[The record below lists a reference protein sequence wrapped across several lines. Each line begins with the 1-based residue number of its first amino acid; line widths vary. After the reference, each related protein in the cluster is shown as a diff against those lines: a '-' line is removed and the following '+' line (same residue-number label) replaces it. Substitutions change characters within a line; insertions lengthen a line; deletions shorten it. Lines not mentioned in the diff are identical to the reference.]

1 MCLRLPLYPNKGEK
15 YANLPIRTSRLS
27 EKKFR
32 GLSLL
37 SVGLLPINL
46 IVPIGVL
53 CIRAFR
59 LKSFGYI
66 SHLYQSCMAQK
77 SSMKEVFR
85 TTFLLNGMKS
95 EVYRAVSVQKVV
107 ANAKTFATLAMF
119 LSETDRL

>member
-1 MCLRLPLYPNKGEK
+1 
-15 YANLPIRTSRLS
+15 
-27 EKKFR
+27 
-32 GLSLL
+32 
-37 SVGLLPINL
+37 
-46 IVPIGVL
+46 
-53 CIRAFR
+53 
-59 LKSFGYI
+59 
-66 SHLYQSCMAQK
+66 MAQK